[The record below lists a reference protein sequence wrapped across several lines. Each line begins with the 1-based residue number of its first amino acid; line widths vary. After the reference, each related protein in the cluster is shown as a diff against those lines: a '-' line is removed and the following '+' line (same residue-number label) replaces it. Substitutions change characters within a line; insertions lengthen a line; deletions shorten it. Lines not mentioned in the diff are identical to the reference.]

1 MKWLIVTLCLS
12 LGTLPVAA
20 QERIPQDQ
28 ALKYSKILTD
38 HAGKLADL
46 QLKSEVDTDKP
57 FGLRH
62 GEVGVMVIPDK
73 KLSADILAKV
83 DGDVTPIG
91 HLWFRKISPH
101 IDGKTTPN
109 EKLRIVTVTADDQD
123 HPLPLFLLGVRKKND
138 KLELVIF
145 AKDKEPLL
153 ATPLEKIDRN
163 QELPIELE
171 GKKNDNDTGLLT
183 LNLLGK
189 YQAKVT
195 VAAQE

>member
-1 MKWLIVTLCLS
+1 
-12 LGTLPVAA
+12 
-20 QERIPQDQ
+20 
-28 ALKYSKILTD
+28 
-38 HAGKLADL
+38 
-46 QLKSEVDTDKP
+46 
-57 FGLRH
+57 
-62 GEVGVMVIPDK
+62 MVIPDK
-73 KLSADILAKV
+73 KLSAEVLGKV
-83 DGDVTPIG
+83 GGDVTPIG

-101 IDGKTTPN
+101 IDGKTTSN
-109 EKLRIVTVTADDQD
+109 DKLRIVTVTADDQD

-171 GKKNDNDTGLLT
+171 GRKNDNDTGLLT
-183 LNLLGK
+183 LNVLGK